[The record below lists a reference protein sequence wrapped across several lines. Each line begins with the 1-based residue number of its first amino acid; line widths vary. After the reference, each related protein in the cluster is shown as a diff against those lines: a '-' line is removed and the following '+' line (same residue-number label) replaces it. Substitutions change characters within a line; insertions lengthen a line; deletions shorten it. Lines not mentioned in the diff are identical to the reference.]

1 MWVLGNLYEIT
12 AIGYGD
18 FYGMN
23 NLRYFELN
31 NSLKLIESIGFEGY
45 GIADTFTY
53 ACLNNP
59 IFETITLIGMNQP
72 LAVNDVSLNNITVLP
87 NPVKEILY
95 IQNPENIRIE
105 KIIISDIL
113 GKVLIRKNNSF
124 NQLNLSGL
132 NSGVLFIKIETEN
145 GTITK
150 KLIKQ

>member
-1 MWVLGNLYEIT
+1 
-12 AIGYGD
+12 
-18 FYGMN
+18 
-23 NLRYFELN
+23 
-31 NSLKLIESIGFEGY
+31 
-45 GIADTFTY
+45 
-53 ACLNNP
+53 
-59 IFETITLIGMNQP
+59 MNQP